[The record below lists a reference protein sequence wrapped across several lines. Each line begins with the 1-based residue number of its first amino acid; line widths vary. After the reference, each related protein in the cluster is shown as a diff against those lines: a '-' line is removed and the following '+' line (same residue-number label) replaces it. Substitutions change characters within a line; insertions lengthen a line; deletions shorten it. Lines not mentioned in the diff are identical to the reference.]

1 MNIKKL
7 LRSSA
12 NPEKLSLTLKSI
24 SVLVLSL
31 APVLGLDIQSTDL
44 DNGIASIVSIV
55 ASIGV
60 LYGLGR
66 KLYFALK

>member
-24 SVLVLSL
+24 SVLVVSL

-44 DNGIASIVSIV
+44 DNGIAAVVSIV
-55 ASIGV
+55 ASVGV